1 MSLANKKGTKVI
13 KLTCSVS
20 CISATLSEYVLFSPP
35 NSGRSTVDVL
45 GLEFASGVDWPLEAD
60 PDEVEDEFEAV
71 EVFFPLSFLARAE
84 DLDSQMVMECLR

>member
-1 MSLANKKGTKVI
+1 MCKHEYKIWRYDPPLSLANKKGTKVI

-45 GLEFASGVDWPLEAD
+45 GLEFASGVE
-60 PDEVEDEFEAV
+60 
-71 EVFFPLSFLARAE
+71 
-84 DLDSQMVMECLR
+84 